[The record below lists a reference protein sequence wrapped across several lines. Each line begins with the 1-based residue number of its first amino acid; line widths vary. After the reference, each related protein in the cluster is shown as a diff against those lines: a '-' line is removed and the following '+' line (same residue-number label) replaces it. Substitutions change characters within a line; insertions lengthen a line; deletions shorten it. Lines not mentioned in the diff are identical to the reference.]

1 LIPAARKRG
10 DIDTVFSRVAGRS
23 CALALIVVTASGCAA
38 RAGSFAHRFVKPG
51 EPTASYDGPVQGR
64 APDLAEYSRKIREL
78 QMKARPKTG
87 LLPTIEQ
94 LNPDLAEAL
103 LRVALIETAENHRLA
118 AAAYRRAG
126 VNDYAF
132 RHYQRAL
139 RLEPCDSVA
148 YEGLARTWRDWG
160 MPDLGLGD
168 AHRAIY
174 CRPHS
179 ASAYNTLGTLLVAL
193 GQRKPARDA
202 FQFALTLQPA
212 AAFAWNNLCFL
223 SMREGDGQAAQR
235 ACERALAL
243 EPAMP
248 AARTN
253 LALAY
258 AIQGNIARAEA
269 QLLDGPDPAEAQY
282 NLGIL
287 RMSVGDY
294 AQAAK
299 AFDSAAARRP
309 SMWDAHRRAS
319 QARQL
324 AAAQKVH

>member
-1 LIPAARKRG
+1 
-10 DIDTVFSRVAGRS
+10 VSSRIAGRS
-23 CALALIVVTASGCAA
+23 CALAMIVFAASGCAS
-38 RAGSFAHRFVKPG
+38 RPGTFAHRFVKPG
-51 EPTASYDGPVQGR
+51 EPTASYDGPAQGR
-64 APDLAEYSRKIREL
+64 EPDLAEYSRKVREL
-78 QMKARPKTG
+78 QVKARPKTG
-87 LLPTIEQ
+87 LLPTVEQ

-103 LRVALIETAENHRLA
+103 LRVASMDTAENHRLA

-139 RLEPCDSVA
+139 RLVPCDSA
-148 YEGLARTWRDWG
+148 AFEGLARTWRDWG

-179 ASAYNTLGTLLVAL
+179 ASAYNTLGTLLEAL
-193 GQRKPARDA
+193 GQRKHAREA
-202 FQFALTLQPA
+202 FQFAVRLQA
-212 AAFAWNNLCFL
+212 DASFAWNNLCFL
-223 SMREGDGQAAQR
+223 SVREGDGPAAQR

-243 EPAMP
+243 QPDMT

-258 AIQGNIARAEA
+258 AIQGHVARAEA
-269 QLLDGPDPAEAQY
+269 QLLDSPDPAEAQY
-282 NLGIL
+282 NVGIL

-294 AQAAK
+294 GAAAT
-299 AFDSAAARRP
+299 AFDRAAVRRP
-309 SMWDAHRRAS
+309 SMWDARRRAE

-324 AAAQKVH
+324 LAAQKVP